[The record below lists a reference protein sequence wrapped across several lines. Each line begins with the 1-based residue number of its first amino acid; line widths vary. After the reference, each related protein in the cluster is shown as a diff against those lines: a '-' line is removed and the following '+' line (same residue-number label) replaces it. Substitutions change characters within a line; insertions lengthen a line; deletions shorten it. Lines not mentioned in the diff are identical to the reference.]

1 SFRYSCDICGKKYK
15 YYSCFQEH
23 RDLHAVDDPYEQV
36 VLPVDGLK
44 EEEPVEPYQKIGPK
58 TGSYVCEFCGK
69 QYKYFNPYQEH
80 VALHTPLG
88 SFDLKTSRTQECATL
103 DMSKFTHSQASKIKS
118 LSKALSN
125 SPFRR
130 KLESAIQ
137 TSLVDTNSSQN
148 SSGKHLVSSF
158 VH

>member
-1 SFRYSCDICGKKYK
+1 FLLCV
-15 YYSCFQEH
+15 FVPPE
-23 RDLHAVDDPYEQV
+23 
-36 VLPVDGLK
+36 
-44 EEEPVEPYQKIGPK
+44 

-148 SSGKHLVSSF
+148 SSGHTAHHHQRGQGGDGAGLQVPGHPHQRGSD
-158 VH
+158 VDY